1 MIFERSLQ
9 RELAYTAGAVFMV
22 LLTIMLTTM
31 MIRIVGFAAQGQIDP
46 KDVVVLIG
54 LTVIGYL
61 AVMLIVTLFVSIL
74 FVLTRWYR
82 DSEMVVWLASGVSQT
97 QLIKPIAVFSTP
109 IIILIIFFAFVGW
122 PWSNQQSKL
131 IKTRFQQRDEVSLLA
146 PGQFRESPTTQ
157 RVFFIEKMSPDQSH
171 VQNVFVTS
179 TEGDKVNVI
188 VSQTGHTET
197 RDGDRFIVLENGRR
211 YDGLPGQPNFR
222 ITEFERY
229 GVKIMS
235 HEVINTPTTTGI
247 STPALLANPTR
258 DNLAEFAWRAGL
270 PLIAINLMLL
280 AIPTRDNLAE
290 FAWRAGLPLIAI
302 NLMLLAIPLSYQN
315 PRRSRTIN
323 LVMAVLIYLTYSNL
337 LNVVQSWIEQ
347 GKLSFGVGIVGLHVV
362 VSLLVAFIFYL
373 RVRNRPLFTLSS
385 FSRKGA

>member
-31 MIRIVGFAAQGQIDP
+31 MIRIVGFAASGQVDP
-46 KDVVVLIG
+46 RDVVVLIG

-82 DSEMVVWLASGVSQT
+82 DSEMVVWLASGVSHT
-97 QLIKPIAVFSTP
+97 RLIKPIAVFSTP
-109 IIILIIFFAFVGW
+109 IILLIVFFAFVGW

-131 IKTRFQQRDEVSLLA
+131 IKARFQQRDEVSLLA
-146 PGQFRESPTTQ
+146 PGQFRESPASN
-157 RVFFIEKMSPDQSH
+157 RVFFIEKMSPDQGH
-171 VQNVFVTS
+171 VENVFVTS
-179 TEGDKVNVI
+179 TEGGKVNVI
-188 VSQTGHTET
+188 VSKTGHTET
-197 RDGDRFIVLENGRR
+197 RNDGDRFIVLENGRR
-211 YDGLPGQPNFR
+211 YDGEPGQPNFR
-222 ITEFERY
+222 IMEFERY
-229 GVKIMS
+229 GVKIQS
-235 HEVINTPTTTGI
+235 RQVVNTPATTGI
-247 STPALLANPTR
+247 STPDLLANPTK
-258 DNLAEFAWRAGL
+258 
-270 PLIAINLMLL
+270 
-280 AIPTRDNLAE
+280 DNLAE

-347 GKLSFGVGIVGLHVV
+347 GKLSFGVGLVGLHI
-362 VSLLVAFIFYL
+362 LVAALVGFIFWL
-373 RVRNRPLFTLSS
+373 RVRNRPLFTRAMFTRS
-385 FSRKGA
+385 KGA